1 MNNEELNKVLNILV
15 NAVNTCSS
23 TIEFLLD
30 RVRGLEQEVHMLIDK
45 MSYK

>member
-1 MNNEELNKVLNILV
+1 MNNEELNKVLNVLI

-30 RVRGLEQEVHMLIDK
+30 RVEGLEQEVHMLRDK
-45 MSYK
+45 LSYK